1 MKWLYLLVVLIAIV
15 LFLSCTKD
23 NNEIPDDFT
32 YYEVGFNVSSENW
45 RDSLIIIRTNNVALI
60 QKADA
65 QLLLPLDERQIVF
78 GEITSGNGGYNKNST
93 HSFNW
98 RYKDNA
104 WDLVDFTA
112 EIYDGRPYSD
122 VELNSTYWQTQMKRF
137 GSWGSYIKKKL
148 P

>member
-1 MKWLYLLVVLIAIV
+1 MRCIFFIMIFITAV
-15 LFLSCTKD
+15 FTSCEKH
-23 NNEIPDDFT
+23 EHEPAGDFT
-32 YYEVGFNVSSENW
+32 YYEVGFHASNENW
-45 RDSLIIIRTNNVALI
+45 RDSMVIIRTNNSKLI

-65 QLLLPLDERQIVF
+65 QLAMHEDERQIVF
-78 GEITSGNGGYNKNST
+78 GEIISGNGRYNKNGT

-98 RYKDNA
+98 CYKDNA
-104 WDLVDFTA
+104 WDLVDITA

-137 GSWGSYIKKKL
+137 GSWGSYIKRKI

>member
-1 MKWLYLLVVLIAIV
+1 MKWIAFIV
-15 LFLSCTKD
+15 SFIITTTLFTSCQKD
-23 NNEIPDDFT
+23 KIEETFT
-32 YYEVGFNVSSENW
+32 YYEVGFNVAHDDW
-45 RDSLIIIRTNNVALI
+45 RDSLVIIRTNSEALI

-65 QLLLPLDERQIVF
+65 QLLLPVDERQIVF
-78 GEITSGNGGYNKNST
+78 GEITTGNGGYNKNAS

-98 RYKDNA
+98 RYQDNA
-104 WDLVDFTA
+104 WDLVDITA

-122 VELNSTYWQTQMKRF
+122 VEVNATYWQTQMERF